1 MLSRLFFGDNML
13 SIAKWDIFECPT
25 VNRRPRKAM
34 DWHCVPVE
42 LNSSGRLELVAKGE
56 SGLVAYAVFMM
67 LVQYS
72 ASQPME
78 RRGVL
83 RRSNGEPLSTQQLCQ
98 IVGCSPKIF
107 EKSLQ
112 ILIKIGWILVSD
124 KSEQAETNLD
134 KPLETE
140 IVSREE
146 EIRKEEIREEKRIKR
161 EKKEA
166 EQKWFDEFWSY
177 FPRKQNKKAAR
188 AAFDKAIEEADVHN
202 IINAA
207 RLYSESRVVAEG
219 RFIMNPNNWLTK
231 GAYDDDPAEWNRIK
245 APENETFTQ
254 TRIKN
259 TAIAATNWEPSERKR
274 K

>member
-1 MLSRLFFGDNML
+1 MLQ
-13 SIAKWDIFECPT
+13 IAKWDIFECPT
-25 VNRRPRKAM
+25 VNRRPKKAM

-56 SGLVAYAVFMM
+56 SGFVAYAVFMM

-83 RRSNGEPLSTQQLCQ
+83 RRSNGEPVSKQQLCQ
-98 IVGCSPKIF
+98 IIGCSPIVF
-107 EKSLQ
+107 DQSLE
-112 ILIKIGWILVSD
+112 ILIRIGWILESD
-124 KSEQAETNLD
+124 KFGQVETNLD
-134 KPLETE
+134 KPLETK
-140 IVSREE
+140 IVSRGE
-146 EIRKEEIREEKRIKR
+146 EIRGDKTREEEKR
-161 EKKEA
+161 EA
-166 EQKWFDEFWSY
+166 EQKWFDEFWFY
-177 FPRKQNKKAAR
+177 FPRKVNRKAAK
-188 AAFDKAIEEADVHN
+188 AAFEQAIEEDDVHH

-207 RLYSESRVVAEG
+207 RLYSGSRVVAEG

-231 GAYDDDPAEWNRIK
+231 GAYDDDPEEWNRVK

-259 TAIAATNWEPSERKR
+259 TAIAATQWEPTERKE